1 MRCAPTIPMLAVAI
15 GGFAA
20 IVLIAPGSA
29 VRPLPLLAAGPDLI
43 ELRAGTFSYRE
54 SGDFIL
60 DGVPAPAPIVT
71 AMIPW
76 PLAVMRHQVTQVDYR
91 YCVDAG
97 ACPMIDADT
106 AADRPQVK
114 VSWRDSQAY
123 ASWLSRRT
131 GTTFRLPTEE
141 EWVYAA
147 ADRFRDAAP
156 APDAYA
162 DPGQRALTRYEQAA
176 DRDTM
181 PPQAI
186 GSFGANRNGL
196 LDVAGNV
203 WEWTNTCF
211 ARVTRDTRGGQVGA
225 VTDCGLRLATGRHRA
240 YLPDFIRDAR
250 SGGCGPGAQPHHLGF
265 RLVRD
270 DGATRWR
277 GL

>member
-1 MRCAPTIPMLAVAI
+1 MRSAPTLQMLA
-15 GGFAA
+15 AA
-20 IVLIAPGSA
+20 IAGIAASMVIAPRSA
-29 VRPLPLLAAGPDLI
+29 VRPIPSDAAGP
-43 ELRAGTFSYRE
+43 ELVQLAAGTFSYRA

-60 DGVPAPAPIVT
+60 NGIPAPAPIVT
-71 AMIPW
+71 VMIPW
-76 PLAVMRHQVTQVDYR
+76 PLAIMRHQVTQADYR
-91 YCVDAG
+91 NCVDAG
-97 ACPMIDADT
+97 ACPMIDAEA

-123 ASWLSRRT
+123 ASWLSRQT
-131 GTTFRLPTEE
+131 GKTFRLPTEE

-162 DPGQRALTRYEQAA
+162 DPGQRALARYEQAA

-203 WEWTNTCF
+203 WEWTDTCF
-211 ARVTRDTRGGQVGA
+211 ARVTRDTRGGQA
-225 VTDCGLRLATGRHRA
+225 TSMTDCGLRLATGRHRA

-250 SGGCGPGAQPHHLGF
+250 SGGCAPGAQPRHLGF

-270 DGATRWR
+270 DRR
-277 GL
+277 